1 MLRMGMLCH
10 LGGKVS
16 TAVSEALWGWVNR
29 LWLKNRSLILY
40 IYLGLSIGSLVCTG
54 VTQPALMGV
63 FCWWHKGASLIVC
76 CLALTFQNQHTMM
89 SSLLSGTAI
98 TRDAGSSGY
107 CLFPCF
113 LTETKAS
120 ECAADRFL
128 SFPSENVWISA
139 FLFGEKAEIWNHCL
153 WLKLTLLSPHIKTF
167 DVFKQELLKV
177 PYFARR
183 ITFLCFRTVIR
194 VSRCLYM
201 SVNSGEIT
209 KTSSFKKSAWY
220 SFYPAALSLSLTS
233 CPSDVW
239 KVQKTL
245 ISGKT
250 KGFWRWL

>member
-1 MLRMGMLCH
+1 M
-10 LGGKVS
+10 
-16 TAVSEALWGWVNR
+16 
-29 LWLKNRSLILY
+29 
-40 IYLGLSIGSLVCTG
+40 
-54 VTQPALMGV
+54 TQRG
-63 FCWWHKGASLIVC
+63 FSD
-76 CLALTFQNQHTMM
+76 
-89 SSLLSGTAI
+89 SLLSCI
-98 TRDAGSSGY
+98 D
-107 CLFPCF
+107 FPESAHHDVLVTEWHSHHKRRRVFRILLVSLLPNWDQGERMCSRSFSF
-113 LTETKAS
+113 LSQWKRLNF
-120 ECAADRFL
+120 RFL
-128 SFPSENVWISA
+128 VWRK
-139 FLFGEKAEIWNHCL
+139 GWNMKPL
-153 WLKLTLLSPHIKTF
+153 PVIETLLSPHIKTF